1 MEAGGSGGTLEHGTR
16 GPRGGRSRR
25 AKNRRYRY
33 NRRIRSRLTLV
44 GWNAEGL
51 RTKLPEFG
59 RWLSEHKV
67 DAVAVQEAQLAGGT
81 ISVPGYQ
88 LAAVSRRARG
98 RRDGGPVKGG
108 DVVILVRN
116 GINFAL
122 LTQSPVLPV
131 DDTTEW
137 CAVRIFTRSPQSS
150 SQPSS
155 QPHLDF
161 FNIYRPPIRTGEDDN
176 RMDRFDP
183 NAFPTSDCTLIVG
196 DFNAHHPS
204 WDASCSDPD
213 EVGRNIYEWS
223 QAADWRV
230 LNTGAPTRAGYG
242 EGSRLTAPDVALAH
256 RTLAGRCTWNIGTDL
271 GSDHLPQVVTAT
283 TTGHLPRRVRKPK
296 WAFNKANWTAFKAE
310 CEQEMARIPAG
321 DLSVEALAVRV
332 TAVIAEA
339 SRNWVPR
346 GARSDPKPWAADP
359 DLVDAISERRE
370 ARAELQRAPSEETR
384 ARWKAAKTRA
394 AEQESTARRKAFQD
408 FASNELNRTTSIG
421 KVSKI
426 LKKMEGAV
434 QSACPGQA
442 INGDRGQLA
451 VEDRAKA
458 EAFIS
463 SYANGSVLAP
473 TLFTLWSA
481 DLIEDL
487 GRVPRTSVFA
497 YADDTATLSAGASM
511 PEAKARAQQAADTLA
526 GWARRWKMKI
536 AGQKTQALVLSQ
548 WSKDAT
554 DFKLKVDGAEVKG
567 SPHLKLLGITLDRL
581 LHFGEHCASVR
592 RKTKPRIAHL
602 RSMTNRSWGLQEQQL
617 RTVAN
622 GYIRGALEYAASAW
636 LPATPPGHVEQLDR
650 ELRSV
655 ARVVTGCTR
664 STPVAPLMAEAGL
677 PAAQVRRG
685 TLATR
690 MLCLARS
697 LPEDDPLRV
706 IADQDPPRRLKST
719 TGWRR
724 LGREALRAC
733 HLEDV
738 PVEERLQVML
748 PPWSDPGTIRI
759 SPNMSG
765 AASRD
770 APAAIRR
777 QTAEN
782 YLATFPEAATW
793 IWSDGSAEGG
803 TTNGGG
809 GALLILRNGE
819 AREIRVAAG
828 RLCSSTRAELCAIKA
843 ALEEVSNLSGA
854 EAEGPVVLC
863 TDSQAALSMLA
874 GGAGSQTTPMGAAI
888 WALLLSISARGQ
900 EVMLQ
905 WVPAHCGIPGN
916 EKADELAR
924 EAAGLQQEAPADV
937 RTITG
942 AVARTAAEAW
952 RKSWPDS
959 FFRRIWGDRMP
970 SPVSGVSRSEAVD
983 VHQLRAGH
991 WGMARQYLHRIGRL
1005 PTNSCPGCPEKDCP
1019 AARCIVCKEEADT
1032 PEHVLLR
1039 CPSLAGLRLRL
1050 LGNIHVDPAQ
1060 LRDGDVVAA
1069 LARGFRRHLEPL
1081 ADGRP

>member
-1 MEAGGSGGTLEHGTR
+1 
-16 GPRGGRSRR
+16 
-25 AKNRRYRY
+25 
-33 NRRIRSRLTLV
+33 
-44 GWNAEGL
+44 
-51 RTKLPEFG
+51 
-59 RWLSEHKV
+59 
-67 DAVAVQEAQLAGGT
+67 
-81 ISVPGYQ
+81 
-88 LAAVSRRARG
+88 
-98 RRDGGPVKGG
+98 
-108 DVVILVRN
+108 
-116 GINFAL
+116 
-122 LTQSPVLPV
+122 
-131 DDTTEW
+131 
-137 CAVRIFTRSPQSS
+137 
-150 SQPSS
+150 
-155 QPHLDF
+155 
-161 FNIYRPPIRTGEDDN
+161 
-176 RMDRFDP
+176 
-183 NAFPTSDCTLIVG
+183 
-196 DFNAHHPS
+196 
-204 WDASCSDPD
+204 
-213 EVGRNIYEWS
+213 
-223 QAADWRV
+223 
-230 LNTGAPTRAGYG
+230 
-242 EGSRLTAPDVALAH
+242 
-256 RTLAGRCTWNIGTDL
+256 
-271 GSDHLPQVVTAT
+271 
-283 TTGHLPRRVRKPK
+283 
-296 WAFNKANWTAFKAE
+296 
-310 CEQEMARIPAG
+310 
-321 DLSVEALAVRV
+321 
-332 TAVIAEA
+332 
-339 SRNWVPR
+339 
-346 GARSDPKPWAADP
+346 
-359 DLVDAISERRE
+359 
-370 ARAELQRAPSEETR
+370 
-384 ARWKAAKTRA
+384 
-394 AEQESTARRKAFQD
+394 
-408 FASNELNRTTSIG
+408 
-421 KVSKI
+421 
-426 LKKMEGAV
+426 
-434 QSACPGQA
+434 
-442 INGDRGQLA
+442 
-451 VEDRAKA
+451 
-458 EAFIS
+458 
-463 SYANGSVLAP
+463 
-473 TLFTLWSA
+473 
-481 DLIEDL
+481 
-487 GRVPRTSVFA
+487 
-497 YADDTATLSAGASM
+497 
-511 PEAKARAQQAADTLA
+511 
-526 GWARRWKMKI
+526 
-536 AGQKTQALVLSQ
+536 
-548 WSKDAT
+548 
-554 DFKLKVDGAEVKG
+554 
-567 SPHLKLLGITLDRL
+567 
-581 LHFGEHCASVR
+581 
-592 RKTKPRIAHL
+592 
-602 RSMTNRSWGLQEQQL
+602 MTNRSWGLQEQQL

>member
-1 MEAGGSGGTLEHGTR
+1 MLYDSKLLHHL
-16 GPRGGRSRR
+16 PRCMATWVFGF
-25 AKNRRYRY
+25 
-33 NRRIRSRLTLV
+33 
-44 GWNAEGL
+44 L
-51 RTKLPEFG
+51 R
-59 RWLSEHKV
+59 
-67 DAVAVQEAQLAGGT
+67 D
-81 ISVPGYQ
+81 
-88 LAAVSRRARG
+88 RRARAEVNG
-98 RRDGGPVKGG
+98 
-108 DVVILVRN
+108 VR
-116 GINFAL
+116 
-122 LTQSPVLPV
+122 
-131 DDTTEW
+131 
-137 CAVRIFTRSPQSS
+137 SS
-150 SQPSS
+150 E
-155 QPHLDF
+155 
-161 FNIYRPPIRTGEDDN
+161 RP
-176 RMDRFDP
+176 F
-183 NAFPTSDCTLIVG
+183 
-196 DFNAHHPS
+196 
-204 WDASCSDPD
+204 
-213 EVGRNIYEWS
+213 
-223 QAADWRV
+223 
-230 LNTGAPTRAGYG
+230 RAG
-242 EGSRLTAPDVALAH
+242 
-256 RTLAGRCTWNIGTDL
+256 
-271 GSDHLPQVVTAT
+271 LPQ
-283 TTGHLPRRVRKPK
+283 
-296 WAFNKANWTAFKAE
+296 
-310 CEQEMARIPAG
+310 
-321 DLSVEALAVRV
+321 
-332 TAVIAEA
+332 
-339 SRNWVPR
+339 
-346 GARSDPKPWAADP
+346 
-359 DLVDAISERRE
+359 
-370 ARAELQRAPSEETR
+370 
-384 ARWKAAKTRA
+384 
-394 AEQESTARRKAFQD
+394 
-408 FASNELNRTTSIG
+408 
-421 KVSKI
+421 
-426 LKKMEGAV
+426 
-434 QSACPGQA
+434 
-442 INGDRGQLA
+442 
-451 VEDRAKA
+451 
-458 EAFIS
+458 
-463 SYANGSVLAP
+463 GSVLAP

-487 GRVPRTSVFA
+487 GRVSRTSVFA

-685 TLATR
+685 TLAAR

-819 AREIRVAAG
+819 TRKIRVAAG

-863 TDSQAALSMLA
+863 TDSQAALS
-874 GGAGSQTTPMGAAI
+874 
-888 WALLLSISARGQ
+888 LLSLQVRDRRPPRWARRSGPCCSAS
-900 EVMLQ
+900 
-905 WVPAHCGIPGN
+905 PP
-916 EKADELAR
+916 
-924 EAAGLQQEAPADV
+924 EAK
-937 RTITG
+937 R
-942 AVARTAAEAW
+942 
-952 RKSWPDS
+952 
-959 FFRRIWGDRMP
+959 
-970 SPVSGVSRSEAVD
+970 
-983 VHQLRAGH
+983 
-991 WGMARQYLHRIGRL
+991 
-1005 PTNSCPGCPEKDCP
+1005 
-1019 AARCIVCKEEADT
+1019 
-1032 PEHVLLR
+1032 
-1039 CPSLAGLRLRL
+1039 
-1050 LGNIHVDPAQ
+1050 
-1060 LRDGDVVAA
+1060 
-1069 LARGFRRHLEPL
+1069 
-1081 ADGRP
+1081 